1 MTRPIRQHPANRR
14 AARTLQ
20 IISALY
26 VAVGFFLAVP
36 AALRGDRLSAFLGF
50 LIVSG
55 ALVAAAIGRILL
67 RLTDR
72 ITALSEGLAGLD
84 ERLERIE
91 HVAERLAGDRPHGP
105 PVRHLDLAAIGR
117 GNPSI
122 LAAASLDRDVFPRLV
137 TILGNESAV
146 PSQRTANSQSG
157 ELETRPEQAAE
168 SPTREAEPSVAV
180 TTKNLLR
187 EWKLGLRKG
196 DLAACRAVYAAL
208 VAVAHPADLKP
219 MTLQLARLADSTERL
234 LRKSFAQYAH
244 DRDYAGMIMVGET
257 ICKVLADRPVAAD
270 FLRLKPHLL
279 LLREHATDSADTST
293 LRVVQ

>member
-1 MTRPIRQHPANRR
+1 MTRPRPQQLANRR

-26 VAVGFFLAVP
+26 VAVGFFLAIP

-72 ITALSEGLAGLD
+72 ITALSEGLVGLD

-91 HVAERLAGDRPHGP
+91 HVAERLAGDRPDGP
-105 PVRHLDLAAIGR
+105 PVRHLNLSAIGR
-117 GNPSI
+117 GDPSI

-137 TILGNESAV
+137 TIIGNESAV
-146 PSQRTANSQSG
+146 PSQRAAGSKSG
-157 ELETRPEQAAE
+157 ELEAQPEQLAERPTPEAA
-168 SPTREAEPSVAV
+168 PSAAV

-187 EWKLGLRKG
+187 EWKLGLDKG

-208 VAVAHPADLKP
+208 VAVTNPADLQP
-219 MTLQLARLADSTERL
+219 MTLQLAGLADSTERL
-234 LRKSFAQYAH
+234 LRKSFGQYAR

-257 ICKVLADRPVAAD
+257 ICKLLADRPVAAD

-279 LLREHATDSADTST
+279 HLREDATDSSDTST

>member
-1 MTRPIRQHPANRR
+1 MTRPRPQQLANRR

-26 VAVGFFLAVP
+26 VAVGFFLAIP

-72 ITALSEGLAGLD
+72 IAALSDGLVGLD

-91 HVAERLAGDRPHGP
+91 HVAERLAGDRPDEP
-105 PVRHLDLAAIGR
+105 PVRHLNLAAIGR
-117 GNPSI
+117 GDPSI

-137 TILGNESAV
+137 TIPGNESAV
-146 PSQRTANSQSG
+146 PFQRTANSQSG
-157 ELETRPEQAAE
+157 ELEVQKEHPAE
-168 SPTREAEPSVAV
+168 SPTPEAAPSSAV

-187 EWKLGLRKG
+187 EWKLGLGRE

-208 VAVAHPADLKP
+208 VAVTNPADLKP
-219 MTLQLARLADSTERL
+219 LTLQLARLADRTERM

-257 ICKVLADRPVAAD
+257 IRKLLADRPVAAD

-279 LLREHATDSADTST
+279 HLREHATDSSDTST